1 MRALNL
7 FSAILF
13 SILAVSIKAQSPAE
27 TLAFARQQSSMGNHA
42 IAVKALNRLV
52 FFDNGVQFPE
62 AFRLLA
68 DNYFSIQDYSNA
80 VYYYDLAITQSESDS
95 LKAELTLSKAS
106 CRIFEAGFR
115 EAQVDLLSFT
125 GTLNNCQQ
133 WQFDMLSAIAGFYL
147 GQYDEARK
155 LLLHCANEQNAD
167 ALPVIEAGFARLSYL
182 EKRYN
187 PRVARVLSIVI
198 PGSGQMY
205 AGDYRN
211 GVNSLLLVMGFIT
224 AGIGIS
230 SSVTFFDAALIVF
243 PWFQRY
249 YMGGYQKAYTIALE
263 KQNAEKNRVLS
274 GLVNALK
281 QPVCK

>member
-1 MRALNL
+1 MKR

-13 SILAVSIKAQSPAE
+13 SVFTIVLQAQTPAE
-27 TLAFARQQSSMGNHA
+27 TLDYAREQSNVGNYA
-42 IAVKALNRLV
+42 NAVKTLNRLM
-52 FFDNGVQFPE
+52 FFDNGVHFPE
-62 AFRLLA
+62 VFRLLA
-68 DNYFSIQDYSNA
+68 DNYYSLQDYSNA
-80 VYYYDLAITQSESDS
+80 VYYYDLAITQSEDDS

-115 EAQVDLLSFT
+115 EAQIDLLSFE

-133 WQFDMLSAIAGFYL
+133 WQFDVLSAMSAYYL

-155 LLLHCANEQNAD
+155 LLLLCAKEQNAEM
-167 ALPVIEAGFARLSYL
+167 LPQIETGFARLSYL

-198 PGSGQMY
+198 PGSGQVY

-211 GVNSLLLVMGFIT
+211 GANSFLLVLGFIT

-249 YMGGYQKAYTIALE
+249 YMGGYQKAYIIALE
-263 KQNAEKNRVLS
+263 KQHAEKNRVFA
-274 GLVNALK
+274 GLVEALQ